1 MLSRDENL
9 SCNHIYN
16 QMDDLLLIIKTSNLS
31 FDSKALLI
39 CKTYLYFLKF
49 FMLLNLDISYE
60 NIEVMKSIS
69 LLMMF
74 NRT

>member
-1 MLSRDENL
+1 
-9 SCNHIYN
+9 
-16 QMDDLLLIIKTSNLS
+16 MDDLLLIIKTSNLS
-31 FDSKALLI
+31 SDSKALLI

-49 FMLLNLDISYE
+49 FMLLNLDTSYE

-69 LLMMF
+69 LLMML